1 MTIAY
6 STGFLEPFYT
16 GSGSAEG
23 AGRSSPVSLGGVAYE
38 TNEVEPGSQ
47 SRYEFSHASVPQQRV
62 ALDDRD
68 NASRATLNPEAFW
81 RRTFESWHVGAG
93 QSQFDRAD
101 ESNPFRFRRSRGVD
115 VWDRYQL
122 SLLPATDSKR
132 TSANANLFL
141 AVAGTYLY
149 ATDGTALVRTEDI
162 TVDTPTWTTI
172 TGGSAATFSSI
183 ASDGFNVLVAAGTSG
198 IDKTTRGAATKTNH
212 ITGTVDLVA
221 HGKGRWVAAAGP
233 NLYDITTTV
242 PAGGAL
248 PAALFTHPNVD
259 WDWTCF
265 AEGPS
270 ALYAAGTSGDKSLIY
285 RLTMKEDGT
294 GLNQPVAATPGLP
307 DGETVHSMQG
317 YLGFVLIGT
326 SKGVRIGI
334 VGGNGDLTIG
344 AFIPTDAAV
353 RCFEGQDRFVW
364 FGWTNHEGIS
374 SGLGR
379 VDLLTFS
386 DPNALAPAYAS
397 DLMASTGTVDSTL
410 SAVTFQD
417 RRVFTVS
424 ASGVWAEE
432 ATLVASGTL
441 DTGSFDFGLTDEKL
455 SLYVDSDSR
464 ELDGSREFYL
474 AVNGGSFGSL
484 GDPGPSGIPLATGE
498 ARGHDFEL
506 RVELVRDGTDATLGP
521 VITMWALRAQPISP
535 VTEQIVVPLR
545 IAPTLTRA
553 DGVIENVDSF
563 RQYEHIASLCR
574 TQEVVQYTLGAR
586 AWSVV
591 VSDYQ
596 LDVHDVFIGADASL
610 GLKGTCL
617 TRMKTVVS

>member
-1 MTIAY
+1 MTAF
-6 STGFLEPFYT
+6 STGFLEPFCT
-16 GSGSAEG
+16 GSGTAG
-23 AGRSSPVSLGGVAYE
+23 AAGIASPVSLGGVAYE
-38 TNEVEPGSQ
+38 TNAMEPGSQ

-93 QSQFDRAD
+93 QSQFDRAE

-115 VWDRYQL
+115 VLTNRYQL

-132 TSANANLFL
+132 TSANTNLFL

-149 ATDGTALVRTEDI
+149 ATDGTALLYTQDI
-162 TVDTPTWTTI
+162 TVDTPTWTTV
-172 TGGSAATFSSI
+172 TGGSAVAFSSI
-183 ASDGFNVLVAAGTSG
+183 ASDGFNVLVAAGASG

-212 ITGTVDLVA
+212 ITGTVDIVG
-221 HGKGRWVAAAGP
+221 HGKGRWVAATGP
-233 NLYDITTTV
+233 ALYDITTTV

-248 PAALFTHPNVD
+248 PPVLFTHPNTD

-294 GLNQPVAATPGLP
+294 GLNQPVVAGFLP

-326 SKGVRIGI
+326 SKGLRVGI

-344 AFIPTDAAV
+344 AFIPTDAPV

-364 FGWTNHEGIS
+364 FGWTNHEDTS

-379 VDLLTFS
+379 VDLQTFS
-386 DPNALAPAYAS
+386 NADALAPAYAS
-397 DLMASTGTVDSTL
+397 DLMATGTVDATVSV
-410 SAVTFQD
+410 VTFQD

-424 ASGVWAEE
+424 ASGVWAED
-432 ATLVASGTL
+432 ADLVDSGTL
-441 DTGSFDFGLTDEKL
+441 DTGTFDFGLTDEKL
-455 SLYVDSDSR
+455 SLYVDSDAR
-464 ELDGSREFYL
+464 EADGGVTFHLS
-474 AVNGGSFGSL
+474 VDGGSFGSL
-484 GDPGPSGIPLATGE
+484 GDPGDTNIPLATGE

-506 RVELVRDGTDATLGP
+506 RIELTRDGLDATLGP
-521 VITMWALRAQPISP
+521 VVTMWALRAQPVSP

-563 RQYEHIASLCR
+563 GQYEHVVSLCR
-574 TQEVVQYTLGAR
+574 TKEVVQYTLGSR

-596 LDVHDVFIGADASL
+596 LDVHDVWIGADSAL
-610 GLKGTCL
+610 GMKGTCL
-617 TRMKTVVS
+617 VQMRTVIS